1 MAGGNLSKS
10 SSKAKTLAKS
20 GFSSEVLKD
29 SSESQS
35 ASNQK
40 VFSLRGILG
49 LGQTVEVNR
58 NQNKSPNWGSEFFGN
73 GNHLQKEQQVLLDSR
88 QQELQKT
95 IQNLREE
102 IKKLAKSTDKLGKD
116 IEKAVLEPSTNIS
129 EYEIS
134 FLDRIKNF
142 IANFRKNISEA
153 SCWMEGF
160 SAKKKKRNCFW
171 NQVKNKKGGGEQYL
185 FSNEHSAAR
194 SAT

>member
-1 MAGGNLSKS
+1 MSKS
-10 SSKAKTLAKS
+10 NFKAKTLAKS

-58 NQNKSPNWGSEFFGN
+58 NQNKSQNWGSEFLG
-73 GNHLQKEQQVLLDSR
+73 GSHLQKEQQVLLDGR

-95 IQNLREE
+95 IKNLREE

-116 IEKAVLEPSTNIS
+116 IEKAVIEPSTEVS

-153 SCWMEGF
+153 SCWMESF